1 MPEVTIDTE
10 DLEALLFAAG
20 AANASPEAKKIL
32 KRDPQFEQVE
42 GRLTDACKN
51 AGDAWRKSKRA
62 KEWPD
67 RFKVDEYEIRY
78 LKLLVARGAGRRLG
92 MQEEVPVPRSY
103 ITKGLV
109 ELGIYSE
116 SVTWSNSGTDHLHH
130 EQRRVRI
137 TSDAVQILANSAFDV
152 GPPARPAPA
161 DEVDRS
167 LSLGDRIGGATAAL
181 TKPID
186 GNPEQG

>member
-1 MPEVTIDTE
+1 MPEVTIDTD

-42 GRLTDACKN
+42 SRLTGACKN

-62 KEWPD
+62 EEWPD
-67 RFKVDEYEIRY
+67 RFKVNEHEIRF
-78 LKLLVARGAGRRLG
+78 LKVLVSQGAGRRMG
-92 MQEEVPVPRSY
+92 IMEEVPIARSY

-116 SVTWSNSGTDHLHH
+116 SVTWSNSGTDHFQHQ
-130 EQRRVRI
+130 ERRVRI
-137 TSDAVQILANSAFDV
+137 TNDAAQILANSAFDV
-152 GPPARPAPA
+152 GQPVKPAPA
-161 DEVDRS
+161 GDVDRS
-167 LSLGDRIGGATAAL
+167 LSLGDRIPT
-181 TKPID
+181 TSMID
-186 GNPEQG
+186 DKR

>member
-1 MPEVTIDTE
+1 MPEVTIDTD

-20 AANASPEAKKIL
+20 AANANPEARKIL
-32 KRDPQFEQVE
+32 RRDPQFEQVE
-42 GRLTDACKN
+42 ERLASACKT

-62 KEWPD
+62 EEWPD
-67 RFKVDEYEIRY
+67 RFKVDEYEIRF
-78 LKLLVARGAGRRLG
+78 LKVLVNQGAGRRMG
-92 MQEEVPVPRSY
+92 ITEEVPIARSY

-116 SVTWSNSGTDHLHH
+116 SVTWSNSGTDHLQH

-137 TSDAVQILANSAFDV
+137 TNDAAQILANAAFDV
-152 GPPARPAPA
+152 GASQAAAEPNAGQRQQDTIGRASAPGH
-161 DEVDRS
+161 
-167 LSLGDRIGGATAAL
+167 LL

-186 GNPEQG
+186 GNLEQG